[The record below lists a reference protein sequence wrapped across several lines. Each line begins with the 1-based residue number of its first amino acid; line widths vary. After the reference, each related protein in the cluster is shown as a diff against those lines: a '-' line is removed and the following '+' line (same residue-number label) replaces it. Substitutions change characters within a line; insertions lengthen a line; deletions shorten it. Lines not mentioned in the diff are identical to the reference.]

1 MYVCVWRWVGWRGS
15 GGFFWQAITPPK
27 QLLQAKITEHTPS
40 TLSLTSAPISLSF
53 PHPFHTAPMI
63 SQNLTH
69 LCVSTLFQLPDA
81 SYIYHYHSV
90 LHSIYMNPNQIW
102 SFGVSLPKLPLI
114 LMGSIVLLLPQSIH
128 IQCPD
133 AIIALLRV
141 FQEKLIKSPTPTSL
155 VPLLSYQ
162 FPSHIF
168 PFPSPPLPPTSSSS
182 SSHPEY

>member
-1 MYVCVWRWVGWRGS
+1 MN
-15 GGFFWQAITPPK
+15 ILPPPCPK
-27 QLLQAKITEHTPS
+27 PLPPS
-40 TLSLTSAPISLSF
+40 LPPSPFPIHSIPPPWYHKTYHISLCLPYSNSLM
-53 PHPFHTAPMI
+53 HPTYI
-63 SQNLTH
+63 INTLW
-69 LCVSTLFQLPDA
+69 STPF
-81 SYIYHYHSV
+81 IW
-90 LHSIYMNPNQIW
+90 IQIRFW

-114 LMGSIVLLLPQSIH
+114 LMGSIVLLLPPSIH

-162 FPSHIF
+162 FPSHLF